1 MEGHQACAAFL
12 ESTVED
18 LLLHPAQLDHAA
30 QDTLLADV
38 DPVFTDADNDLLLK
52 LPCKQ
57 EVKETLAAANQH
69 AAPGTDG
76 LTSFF
81 YKQCFDVMG
90 DPLTDM
96 VSAVFSGEKP
106 TLSQRTSKMVFGSKP
121 KKSNSFKPGDKRR
134 ISLLNSD
141 FKIISGLESARY
153 KKVAT
158 HTLSPFQLVAGDDR
172 RIHHG
177 INLARDAIQ
186 AASKLTR
193 SGCGIA
199 DTDYQAACLGYF
211 CCSGR
216 MVSVRKLYNASG
228 TCIKMMMM
236 IYFSGIKY
244 DKNMQLNH

>member
-1 MEGHQACAAFL
+1 
-12 ESTVED
+12 
-18 LLLHPAQLDHAA
+18 
-30 QDTLLADV
+30 
-38 DPVFTDADNDLLLK
+38 
-52 LPCKQ
+52 
-57 EVKETLAAANQH
+57 
-69 AAPGTDG
+69 
-76 LTSFF
+76 
-81 YKQCFDVMG
+81 
-90 DPLTDM
+90 M

-199 DTDYQAACLGYF
+199 DTDYQAAFDYLVMSWVFLVLRKKG
-211 CCSGR
+211 
-216 MVSVRKLYNASG
+216 VSQKAIKRLRNLYQDNLSIIVVNNIEG
-228 TCIKMMMM
+228 KCIKNIRLSLRQGDILSMFFFA
-236 IYFSGIKY
+236 YGI
-244 DKNMQLNH
+244 DQLISYLSAG

>member
-1 MEGHQACAAFL
+1 MQACAPFL
-12 ESTVED
+12 ESTVKD
-18 LLLHPAQLDHAA
+18 LLLHPAQLNHAA

-38 DPVFTDADNDLLLK
+38 DPVFTDADDDLLLK

-90 DPLTDM
+90 DPLTYM

-121 KKSNSFKPGDKRR
+121 KKASSLKPGDKRR
-134 ISLLNSD
+134 ISLLNCD
-141 FKIISGLESARY
+141 FKTISGLQSRRF
-153 KKVAT
+153 KKTAT
-158 HTLSPFQLVAGDDR
+158 RTLSPYQLVSGDDR

-193 SGCGIA
+193 TGCGIA
-199 DTDYQAACLGYF
+199 DTDYR
-211 CCSGR
+211 S
-216 MVSVRKLYNASG
+216 S
-228 TCIKMMMM
+228 I
-236 IYFSGIKY
+236 
-244 DKNMQLNH
+244 